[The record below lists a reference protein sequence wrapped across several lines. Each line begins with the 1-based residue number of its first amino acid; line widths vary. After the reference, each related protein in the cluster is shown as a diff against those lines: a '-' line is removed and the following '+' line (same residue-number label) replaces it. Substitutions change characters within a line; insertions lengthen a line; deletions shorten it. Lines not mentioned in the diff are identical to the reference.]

1 MAHTLSLSKS
11 TVYVFIYIYIYI
23 IHSYTSSIQCHHH
36 FWKNPDHIVGHS
48 SDINMMLCFYK
59 PYFLWFRTGRQ
70 VIPAMWRKNGGRP
83 RSWRPYK
90 WSSGKTSGVRGP
102 KGWTL
107 GKRIFIPD
115 NWGNWRYYDGIPKF
129 QIFLGEIERPCQG
142 NYSNYSLDEM
152 QNLILGKT

>member
-1 MAHTLSLSKS
+1 M
-11 TVYVFIYIYIYI
+11 
-23 IHSYTSSIQCHHH
+23 QCHHH

-48 SDINMMLCFYK
+48 SDINILLCFYK

-70 VIPAMWRKNGGRP
+70 VIPAMWRKKAEDQGAEGPTNGPAERLLG
-83 RSWRPYK
+83 
-90 WSSGKTSGVRGP
+90 SGDQRVEPWESGFLYLKIGEN
-102 KGWTL
+102 GD
-107 GKRIFIPD
+107 IMI
-115 NWGNWRYYDGIPKF
+115 GIPKF